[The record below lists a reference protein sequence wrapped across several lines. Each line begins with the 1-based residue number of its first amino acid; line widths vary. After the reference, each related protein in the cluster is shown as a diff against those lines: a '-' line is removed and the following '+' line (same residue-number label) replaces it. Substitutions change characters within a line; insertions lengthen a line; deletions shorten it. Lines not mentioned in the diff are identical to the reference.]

1 MLYSESQERARRF
14 RLALRMGIPIL
25 LLIGVII
32 TYMAVQ
38 NRFELSRFDIVLV
51 IAVIFISTYFLFFL
65 INLGQAETYIDRM
78 TGAFNRASLLENMN
92 SKIVSHR
99 SYSVILLRLDNLP
112 FINDH
117 YGIDRGDKL
126 LRLFVHLLDDF
137 LKLHD
142 VKEAVIGRYHGG
154 DFIIGLP
161 LPLQKSMELIEEF
174 ESTYQEIGQI
184 AVEYKYTGI
193 DKDGSAAQIA
203 TLINH
208 LYDTISQQK
217 SSSLAKQNGE
227 KRINPG
233 TLEREI
239 VDAVKAKRLLL
250 HYIPTLNTHTKSIDL
265 FEVGVRLKTE
275 HSGILPPKKFIPVV
289 NRLGLERSFDEALF
303 RSICK
308 DAKMVESKI
317 RFSFNISPFSL
328 RNESFVDGIKK
339 IVAEEGIS
347 YDRMI
352 IELFENRPFKDL
364 KRYRVILDELREL
377 GMEFALD
384 NFGAQNASFEYIKK
398 LPVDMVQFDREFTM
412 SYSNPK
418 IAALLYAYI
427 NACKSMEI
435 KTLVKW
441 VDNEE
446 SLQRFIALG
455 VDYIQGFAVSN
466 RPLDSETLIKKYG
479 GE

>member
-1 MLYSESQERARRF
+1 
-14 RLALRMGIPIL
+14 MGIPIL
-25 LLIGVII
+25 LLIGVIV
-32 TYMAVQ
+32 TYMVVQ
-38 NRFELSRFDIVLV
+38 NRFELSGFDIVL
-51 IAVIFISTYFLFFL
+51 IAAVLFISTYFLFFL
-65 INLGQAETYIDRM
+65 INLGQAETYVDRM
-78 TGAFNRASLLENMN
+78 TGAFNRTSLLENLN
-92 SKIVSHR
+92 SKIGSYPI
-99 SYSVILLRLDNLP
+99 YSVVLLRLDNLP

-117 YGIDRGDKL
+117 YGIDRGDKM
-126 LRLFVHLLDDF
+126 LRVFVHLLDDF

-142 VKEAVIGRYHGG
+142 AKEAVIGRYHGG

-161 LPLQKSMELIEEF
+161 LPIQKSLELMEEF
-174 ESTYQEIGQI
+174 ESTYHEIGHI
-184 AVEYKYTGI
+184 AVEYKYAGI
-193 DKDGSAAQIA
+193 DRDGISDTSVI
-203 TLINH
+203 INH
-208 LYDTISQQK
+208 LYDTLSQQK
-217 SSSLAKQNGE
+217 TSSLPKQKDE
-227 KRINPG
+227 KKINPG
-233 TLEREI
+233 TLEHEI
-239 VDAVKAKRLLL
+239 VDAINGEKLLL
-250 HYIPTLNTHTKSIDL
+250 HYIPTLNAHTKEVDL
-265 FEVGVRLKTE
+265 FEVGVRLKTMQ
-275 HSGILPPKKFIPVV
+275 SGILPPKKFIPVV
-289 NRLGLERSFDEALF
+289 NRLGLERKFDEALF
-303 RSICK
+303 HAVCK
-308 DAKMVESKI
+308 DAKRVRSEI

-328 RNESFVDGIKK
+328 RNESFVESIKK
-339 IVAEEGIS
+339 IATEEGVS

-398 LPVDMVQFDREFTM
+398 LPVDMVQFDRDFTL

-427 NACKSMEI
+427 NACKNMEI

-446 SLQRFIALG
+446 SLQRFTALG

-466 RPLDSETLIKKYG
+466 RPLESEALIKKYG